1 MSDVIQKIQLK
12 RGAKNVL
19 DLVLKNSNRPASG
32 EPIYELDTGKLK
44 IGDGIHDYADLAYF
58 VSIAST
64 QKLVYN
70 SIFEFPPVGNEG
82 TLYIV
87 NNGNS
92 YVWDA
97 QKKRYKVLFL
107 DNRQFYELILN
118 DKGEI
123 IGAERQIDAGS
134 ATADY
139 NIENFTYTK

>member
-12 RGAKNVL
+12 RGAKNIL
-19 DLVLKNSNRPASG
+19 ELVLKNSNRPASG
-32 EPIYELDTGKLK
+32 EPIYELDTGRLK
-44 IGDGIHDYADLAYF
+44 IGDGIHDYIDLAYF
-58 VSIAST
+58 GK
-64 QKLVYN
+64 KLVYN
-70 SIFEFPPVGNEG
+70 NIFEFPTVGEEG

-139 NIENFTYTK
+139 NIENFTT

>member
-12 RGAKNVL
+12 RGTKNVL

-58 VSIAST
+58 GK
-64 QKLVYN
+64 KLVYN
-70 SIFEFPPVGNEG
+70 NIFEFPTVGNEG

-118 DKGEI
+118 DDGEI

>member
-1 MSDVIQKIQLK
+1 MSDIIQKIQLK
-12 RGAKNVL
+12 RGTKNVL
-19 DLVLKNSNRPASG
+19 DLVLKDSNRPASG
-32 EPIYELDTGKLK
+32 EPIYELGTGRLK
-44 IGDGIHDYADLAYF
+44 IGDGIHAYADLAYF
-58 VSIAST
+58 GSIAST

-70 SIFEFPPVGNEG
+70 NIFEFPTVGDEN

-92 YVWDA
+92 YIWDA
-97 QKKRYKVLFL
+97 QNKRYKVLFL
-107 DNRQFYELILN
+107 DNRQFYGLILN
-118 DKGEI
+118 DDGEI

>member
-12 RGAKNVL
+12 RGAKNTL
-19 DLVLKNSNRPASG
+19 ELVLKDSNRPASG
-32 EPIYELDTGKLK
+32 EPIYELDTGRLK

-58 VSIAST
+58 GSIAST

-70 SIFEFPPVGNEG
+70 SIFEFPTVGEEG

-118 DKGEI
+118 DDGEI

>member
-1 MSDVIQKIQLK
+1 MSDIIQKIQLK
-12 RGAKNVL
+12 RGTQNIL
-19 DLVLKNSNRPASG
+19 ELVLKDSNRPASG
-32 EPIYELDTGKLK
+32 EPIYELDTGRLK

-58 VSIAST
+58 GSIAST

-70 SIFEFPPVGNEG
+70 NIFEFPTVGDEN

-118 DKGEI
+118 DDGEI

>member
-12 RGAKNVL
+12 RGAKNTL
-19 DLVLKNSNRPASG
+19 ELVLKDSNRPASG
-32 EPIYELDTGKLK
+32 EPIYELDTGRLK
-44 IGDGIHDYADLAYF
+44 IGDGIHDYAKLAYF
-58 VSIAST
+58 GSIAST

-70 SIFEFPPVGNEG
+70 NIFEFPTVGDEN

-118 DKGEI
+118 DEGEI

-134 ATADY
+134 ANADY

>member
-12 RGAKNVL
+12 RGTKNIL
-19 DLVLKNSNRPASG
+19 ELVLKDSNRPASG
-32 EPIYELDTGKLK
+32 EPIYELDTGMLK
-44 IGDGIHDYADLAYF
+44 IGDGIKDYADLAYF
-58 VSIAST
+58 GSIAST

-70 SIFEFPPVGNEG
+70 SIFEFPTVGNEG

-92 YVWDA
+92 YVWES

-118 DKGEI
+118 DDGEI

>member
-12 RGAKNVL
+12 RGTKNVL
-19 DLVLKNSNRPASG
+19 DLVLKDSNRPAAG
-32 EPIYELDTGKLK
+32 EPIYELDTGRLK
-44 IGDGIHDYADLAYF
+44 IGDGIHDYAKLAYF
-58 VSIAST
+58 GSIAST

-70 SIFEFPPVGNEG
+70 NIFEFPTVGDEG

-92 YVWDA
+92 YIWDA
-97 QKKRYKVLFL
+97 QNKRYKVLFL
-107 DNRQFYELILN
+107 DNRQFYGLILN
-118 DKGEI
+118 DEGEI

-134 ATADY
+134 ANADY

>member
-1 MSDVIQKIQLK
+1 MSDIIQKIQLK
-12 RGAKNVL
+12 RGTQNIL
-19 DLVLKNSNRPASG
+19 ELVLKDSNRPASG
-32 EPIYELDTGKLK
+32 EPIYELDTGMLK
-44 IGDGIHDYADLAYF
+44 IGDGIKDYADLAYF
-58 VSIAST
+58 GSIAST

-70 SIFEFPPVGNEG
+70 SIFEFPTVGNEG

-92 YVWDA
+92 YVWDS

-118 DKGEI
+118 DDGEI

>member
-1 MSDVIQKIQLK
+1 MSDVIQKLQLK
-12 RGAKNVL
+12 RGAQNIFEIVL
-19 DLVLKNSNRPASG
+19 RNSHRPASG
-32 EPIYELDTGKLK
+32 EPIYELDTGRLK
-44 IGDGIHDYADLAYF
+44 IGDGIHDYAKLAYF
-58 VSIAST
+58 GSIAST

-70 SIFEFPPVGNEG
+70 NIFEFPTVGDEH

-87 NNGNS
+87 HNGNS

-118 DKGEI
+118 DDGEI

>member
-12 RGAKNVL
+12 RGAKNTL
-19 DLVLKNSNRPASG
+19 ELVLKDSNRPASG
-32 EPIYELDTGKLK
+32 EPIYELDTGRLK
-44 IGDGIHDYADLAYF
+44 IGDGIHDYAKLAYF
-58 VSIAST
+58 GSIAST

-70 SIFEFPPVGNEG
+70 NIFEFPTVGDEN

-107 DNRQFYELILN
+107 DNRQFYELVLN
-118 DKGEI
+118 DNGEI

>member
-12 RGAKNVL
+12 RGAEKTL
-19 DLVLKNSNRPASG
+19 KLVLKNSNRPASG
-32 EPIYELDTGKLK
+32 EPIYELDTGRLK
-44 IGDGIHDYADLAYF
+44 IGDGIHDYAELAYF
-58 VSIAST
+58 GSIAST

-70 SIFEFPPVGNEG
+70 NIFEFPTVGAEN

-92 YVWDA
+92 YIWDA

-118 DKGEI
+118 DDGEI

>member
-12 RGAKNVL
+12 RGTKNIL
-19 DLVLKNSNRPASG
+19 ELVLKNHNRPASG
-32 EPIYELDTGKLK
+32 EPIYELDTGRLK

-58 VSIAST
+58 GK
-64 QKLVYN
+64 KLVYN
-70 SIFEFPPVGNEG
+70 NIFEFPTVGDEG

-92 YVWDA
+92 YVWDS

-118 DKGEI
+118 DDGEI

>member
-12 RGAKNVL
+12 RGTKNVL

-32 EPIYELDTGKLK
+32 EPIYELDTGMLK
-44 IGDGIHDYADLAYF
+44 IGDGIKDYADLAYF
-58 VSIAST
+58 GSIAST

-70 SIFEFPPVGNEG
+70 SIFEFPTVGNEG

-92 YVWDA
+92 YVWDS

-118 DKGEI
+118 DDGEI

-139 NIENFTYTK
+139 NIENFVYTK

>member
-12 RGAKNVL
+12 RGTKEIL
-19 DLVLKNSNRPASG
+19 KLVLKDSNRPASG
-32 EPIYELDTGKLK
+32 EPIYELDTGMLK
-44 IGDGIHDYADLAYF
+44 IGDGIKDYADLAYF
-58 VSIAST
+58 GSIAST

-70 SIFEFPPVGNEG
+70 SIFEFPTVGNEG

-92 YVWDA
+92 YVWDS

-118 DKGEI
+118 DDGEI

>member
-12 RGAKNVL
+12 RGAKNIL
-19 DLVLKNSNRPASG
+19 ELVLKDSNRPASG
-32 EPIYELDTGKLK
+32 EPIYELDTGRLK
-44 IGDGIHDYADLAYF
+44 IGDGIHDYAKLAYF
-58 VSIAST
+58 GSIAST

-70 SIFEFPPVGNEG
+70 NIFEFPTVGEEG

-139 NIENFTYTK
+139 NIENFVYTK

>member
-1 MSDVIQKIQLK
+1 MSDVIQQIQLK

-32 EPIYELDTGKLK
+32 EPIYELDTGRLK
-44 IGDGIHDYADLAYF
+44 IGDGISDYKDLAYF
-58 VSIAST
+58 GSIAST

-70 SIFEFPPVGNEG
+70 SIFEFPTVGDEN

-92 YVWDA
+92 YVWDS

-118 DKGEI
+118 DDGEI

-139 NIENFTYTK
+139 NIENFTYTR

>member
-1 MSDVIQKIQLK
+1 MSDIIQKIQLK
-12 RGAKNVL
+12 RGTQNIL
-19 DLVLKNSNRPASG
+19 ELVLKDSNRPASG
-32 EPIYELDTGKLK
+32 EPIYELDTGRLK
-44 IGDGIHDYADLAYF
+44 IGDGIHDYAKLAYF
-58 VSIAST
+58 GSIAST

-70 SIFEFPPVGNEG
+70 NIFEFPPVGNEG

-118 DKGEI
+118 DDGEI

>member
-1 MSDVIQKIQLK
+1 MSDIIQKIQLK
-12 RGAKNVL
+12 RGAKNIL
-19 DLVLKNSNRPASG
+19 ELVLKNSNRPASG
-32 EPIYELDTGKLK
+32 EPIYELDTGRLK

-58 VSIAST
+58 GSIAST

-70 SIFEFPPVGNEG
+70 NIFEFPTVGDEN

-118 DKGEI
+118 DGGGI

-139 NIENFTYTK
+139 NIENFTCTK

>member
-12 RGAKNVL
+12 RGTKEIL
-19 DLVLKNSNRPASG
+19 KLVLKDSNRPASG
-32 EPIYELDTGKLK
+32 EPIYELDTGMLK
-44 IGDGIHDYADLAYF
+44 IGDGIKDYADLAYF
-58 VSIAST
+58 GSIAST

-70 SIFEFPPVGNEG
+70 SIFEFPTVGDEN

-118 DKGEI
+118 DDGEI

>member
-12 RGAKNVL
+12 RGTKNVL
-19 DLVLKNSNRPASG
+19 ELVLKNSNRPASG

-58 VSIAST
+58 RS
-64 QKLVYN
+64 KLVYN
-70 SIFEFPPVGNEG
+70 NIFEFPTVGDEG

-92 YVWDA
+92 YIWDA
-97 QKKRYKVLFL
+97 QNKRYKVLFL
-107 DNRQFYELILN
+107 DNRQFYGLILN
-118 DKGEI
+118 DEGEI

>member
-12 RGAKNVL
+12 RGTQNIL
-19 DLVLKNSNRPASG
+19 ELVLKNSNRPASG

-58 VSIAST
+58 GSIAST

-70 SIFEFPPVGNEG
+70 NIFEFPTVGDEN

-92 YVWDA
+92 YV
-97 QKKRYKVLFL
+97 
-107 DNRQFYELILN
+107 
-118 DKGEI
+118 
-123 IGAERQIDAGS
+123 
-134 ATADY
+134 
-139 NIENFTYTK
+139 

>member
-12 RGAKNVL
+12 RGAKNTL
-19 DLVLKNSNRPASG
+19 ELVLKDSNRPASG
-32 EPIYELDTGKLK
+32 EPIYELDTGRLK
-44 IGDGIHDYADLAYF
+44 IGDGINDYADLAYF
-58 VSIAST
+58 GSIAST

-70 SIFEFPPVGNEG
+70 NIFEFPTVGNEG

-118 DKGEI
+118 DDGEI

>member
-12 RGAKNVL
+12 RGTKEIL
-19 DLVLKNSNRPASG
+19 KLVLKDSNRPASG
-32 EPIYELDTGKLK
+32 EPIYELDTGMLK
-44 IGDGIHDYADLAYF
+44 IGDGIKDYADLAYF
-58 VSIAST
+58 GSIAST

-70 SIFEFPPVGNEG
+70 SIFEFPTVGNEG

-118 DKGEI
+118 DDGEI

>member
-12 RGAKNVL
+12 RGTKEIL
-19 DLVLKNSNRPASG
+19 KLVLKDSNRPASG
-32 EPIYELDTGKLK
+32 EPIYELDTGRLK
-44 IGDGIHDYADLAYF
+44 IGDGIHDYVDLAYF
-58 VSIAST
+58 GSIAST

-70 SIFEFPPVGNEG
+70 SIFEFPTVGNEG

-92 YVWDA
+92 YVWDS

-118 DKGEI
+118 DDGEI

>member
-12 RGAKNVL
+12 RGTKNIL
-19 DLVLKNSNRPASG
+19 ELVLKNSNRPASG

-58 VSIAST
+58 GK
-64 QKLVYN
+64 KLVYN
-70 SIFEFPPVGNEG
+70 NIFEFPTVGDEG

-92 YVWDA
+92 YIWDA
-97 QKKRYKVLFL
+97 QNKRYKVLFL

-118 DKGEI
+118 DDGEI

-139 NIENFTYTK
+139 NIENFTT

>member
-12 RGAKNVL
+12 RGTKDVL
-19 DLVLKNSNRPASG
+19 ASVLKDSNRPASG
-32 EPIYELDTGKLK
+32 EPIYELDTGMLK
-44 IGDGIHDYADLAYF
+44 IGDGIKDYADLAYF
-58 VSIAST
+58 GSIAST

-70 SIFEFPPVGNEG
+70 SIFEFPTVGNEG

-92 YVWDA
+92 YVWDS

-118 DKGEI
+118 DDGEI

-139 NIENFTYTK
+139 RIENFIYKK

>member
-12 RGAKNVL
+12 RGTKNVL
-19 DLVLKNSNRPASG
+19 ELVLKNSNRPASG
-32 EPIYELDTGKLK
+32 EPIYELDSGKLK

-58 VSIAST
+58 G
-64 QKLVYN
+64 KLVYN
-70 SIFEFPPVGNEG
+70 NIFEFPTIGDEN

-92 YVWDA
+92 YIWDA
-97 QKKRYKVLFL
+97 QNKRYKVLFL

-118 DKGEI
+118 DDGEI

>member
-12 RGAKNVL
+12 RGTKNVL
-19 DLVLKNSNRPASG
+19 DLVLKDSNRPASG

-44 IGDGIHDYADLAYF
+44 IGDGIHDYEKLAYF
-58 VSIAST
+58 GSIAST
-64 QKLVYN
+64 QKVVYN
-70 SIFEFPPVGNEG
+70 GIFEFPTVGNEG

-92 YVWDA
+92 YVWDS

-118 DKGEI
+118 DDGEI

-139 NIENFTYTK
+139 NIENFVYTK

>member
-12 RGAKNVL
+12 RGAKNIL
-19 DLVLKNSNRPASG
+19 ELVLKNSNRPASG

-58 VSIAST
+58 GSIAST

-70 SIFEFPPVGNEG
+70 NIFEFPPVGEEG

-107 DNRQFYELILN
+107 DKRQFYELILN
-118 DKGEI
+118 DDGEI

>member
-12 RGAKNVL
+12 RGAKNIL
-19 DLVLKNSNRPASG
+19 ELVLKNSNRPASG
-32 EPIYELDTGKLK
+32 EPIYELDTGRLK
-44 IGDGIHDYADLAYF
+44 IGDGINDYADLAYF
-58 VSIAST
+58 GK
-64 QKLVYN
+64 KLVYN
-70 SIFEFPPVGNEG
+70 NIFEFPTVGEEG

-92 YVWDA
+92 YIWDA
-97 QKKRYKVLFL
+97 QNKRYKVLFL
-107 DNRQFYELILN
+107 DNRQFYGLILN
-118 DKGEI
+118 DEGEI

>member
-12 RGAKNVL
+12 RGTKNVL
-19 DLVLKNSNRPASG
+19 ALVLKNSNRPASG
-32 EPIYELDTGKLK
+32 EPIYELDTGRLK
-44 IGDGIHDYADLAYF
+44 IGDGIHDYAKLAYF
-58 VSIAST
+58 GSIAST
-64 QKLVYN
+64 HKLVYD
-70 SIFEFPPVGNEG
+70 SICEFPTVGNEG

-92 YVWDA
+92 YVWDS

-118 DKGEI
+118 DDGEI

>member
-12 RGAKNVL
+12 RGAKNIL
-19 DLVLKNSNRPASG
+19 ELVLKNSNRPASG
-32 EPIYELDTGKLK
+32 EPIYELDTGMLK
-44 IGDGIHDYADLAYF
+44 IGDGIKDYADLAYF
-58 VSIAST
+58 GSIAST

-70 SIFEFPPVGNEG
+70 SIFEFPTVGNEG

-92 YVWDA
+92 YVWDS

-118 DKGEI
+118 DDGEI

>member
-1 MSDVIQKIQLK
+1 MSDIIQKIQLK
-12 RGAKNVL
+12 RGTKNVL

-44 IGDGIHDYADLAYF
+44 IGDGIHNYADLAYF
-58 VSIAST
+58 T

-70 SIFEFPPVGNEG
+70 NIFEFPTVGEEG

-118 DKGEI
+118 DDGEI

-134 ATADY
+134 AIADY

>member
-12 RGAKNVL
+12 RGVKNTL
-19 DLVLKNSNRPASG
+19 ELVLKNSNRPASG

-58 VSIAST
+58 GK
-64 QKLVYN
+64 KLVYN
-70 SIFEFPPVGNEG
+70 NIFEFPTVGDEG

-118 DKGEI
+118 DDGEI

-139 NIENFTYTK
+139 NIENFTYTT

>member
-58 VSIAST
+58 GSIAST

-70 SIFEFPPVGNEG
+70 SIFEFPTVGNEG

-92 YVWDA
+92 YVWDS

-107 DNRQFYELILN
+107 DSRQFYELILN
-118 DKGEI
+118 DDGEI